1 MTKILLIVL
10 LFITSYV
17 SAQYSDNVR
26 SLSMGRTGVAS
37 SYNIDA
43 MNLNPANLS
52 LIKPKDKTRIYING
66 MTTGGYMFN
75 SKFLSI
81 DFYNKYFTGDGN
93 GNAKYL
99 TNADKMD
106 MLTKSKDSELGIGVG
121 YKFVSVAFRIPK
133 AGIAGFSV
141 EDKIFGKSYVPEPML
156 QLTLFGNEIN
166 KTYDFSQYR
175 LELSWIR
182 QLNFSYAN
190 VSKKVLPNMFKQ
202 FAWGVSLKPQMGY
215 YYIGIRSNDLNF
227 TTNDSAQ
234 ITSHGAVTFL
244 RSSIRPDDKVEYPG
258 LNKLAGF
265 GWGFDIGFNGKINE
279 KWSIGMSI
287 TDIGYMN
294 WYGNNYEYKYAG
306 EFVITDLAK
315 SEQLDT
321 LRTLINGKKTSTG
334 AFQKMLPMTL
344 RLGVN
349 FKIFKNLFAK
359 SVKSDSLSKE
369 LVSISLDYIQG
380 LSKQAAGSSTIPT
393 IGAGA
398 EFFLSP
404 FFIPRI
410 GFIAGGTEGF
420 LVSLGAGLDTKHI
433 LFDVGTHNI
442 AAITDM
448 TNTTKFS
455 FGVNLKLKF

>member
-1 MTKILLIVL
+1 MRKIFILILLSFSSL
-10 LFITSYV
+10 AFS
-17 SAQYSDNVR
+17 QYSDNVR

-52 LIKPKDKTRIYING
+52 LIKPKDKSRIYING
-66 MTTGGYMFN
+66 MTTGGYMMN

-81 DFYNKYFTGDGN
+81 DFYNKYFTGDGS
-93 GNAKYL
+93 GNAKYW
-99 TNADKMD
+99 TNSDKQD
-106 MLTKSKDSELGIGVG
+106 IITKSKDSELGLGVG
-121 YKFVSVAFRIPK
+121 YKFVSAAFRIPK
-133 AGIAGFSV
+133 AGVAGFSI

-182 QLNFSYAN
+182 QINFSYSN
-190 VSKKVLPNMFKQ
+190 VSKKILPKMFKQ

-215 YYIGIRSNDLNF
+215 YYLGIRDNDLNF

-244 RSSIRPDDKVEYPG
+244 RSSIRNDDKIDYPG
-258 LNKLAGF
+258 LGRLAGF

-279 KWSIGMSI
+279 RWSVGLSI

-306 EFVITDLAK
+306 EFVVTDLAK

-321 LRTLINGKKTSTG
+321 LRTLINGKKTSVG

-349 FKIFKNLFAK
+349 FKIFKNLFG
-359 SVKSDSLSKE
+359 VKSDSLSKE

-380 LSKQAAGSSTIPT
+380 LSKLAAGSSTVPT

-398 EFFLSP
+398 EFFLTQ

-420 LVSLGAGLDTKHI
+420 LVSLGAGMDTKYI
-433 LFDVGTHNI
+433 VFDVGTHNI
-442 AAITDM
+442 AAITDIN
-448 TNTTKFS
+448 NTAKFS
-455 FGVNLKLKF
+455 FGVNLKLKL